1 MLNLKIARKLG
12 IEGRYDRFFNPLFR
26 FYNFMKLKL
35 RNNPKIFVVGFNKT
49 GTTTLFYA
57 LEEFGYLM
65 SNQHDFERLYNKYS
79 KGEIEIDDILK
90 KCFEYEVFQDIPFS
104 LPEFY
109 RYVYKKYPKSKF
121 ILTVRSSSDIWFNS
135 FNKYYGGKENLIKN
149 NYLEKG
155 FLFKIFKTVFNSDQ
169 FDRQECI
176 SVYEQHNEDVKQ
188 FFLNSK
194 NQLLVLDVSQ
204 KDSYNKLCMFLNK
217 NAKRNNFEWKNK
229 TN

>member
-1 MLNLKIARKLG
+1 M
-12 IEGRYDRFFNPLFR
+12 
-26 FYNFMKLKL
+26 
-35 RNNPKIFVVGFNKT
+35 
-49 GTTTLFYA
+49 
-57 LEEFGYLM
+57 
-65 SNQHDFERLYNKYS
+65 
-79 KGEIEIDDILK
+79 
-90 KCFEYEVFQDIPFS
+90 FQDIPFS